1 MRLPSR
7 NAPSAAKR
15 LFAVLTLPVAAHSN
29 PPSNAPAFALPVTS
43 AVETAS
49 VADMPLRSAA
59 ANAHAAW
66 RDREGG
72 ADYQPTLTYLRET
85 PVLMLVTT
93 PRESADRALHRRR
106 AIIQACGFLLGTEA
120 FPRAV
125 ICVVETDPAKPGA
138 PAVRNHPVGRAD
150 FTARLRAESGTPD
163 FIAALHAARGNDALT
178 LRLCAALRID

>member
-1 MRLPSR
+1 
-7 NAPSAAKR
+7 
-15 LFAVLTLPVAAHSN
+15 
-29 PPSNAPAFALPVTS
+29 LPVTS

-49 VADMPLRSAA
+49 VADTPLRSTA

-106 AIIQACGFLLGTEA
+106 AIIQACGYLLGAEA